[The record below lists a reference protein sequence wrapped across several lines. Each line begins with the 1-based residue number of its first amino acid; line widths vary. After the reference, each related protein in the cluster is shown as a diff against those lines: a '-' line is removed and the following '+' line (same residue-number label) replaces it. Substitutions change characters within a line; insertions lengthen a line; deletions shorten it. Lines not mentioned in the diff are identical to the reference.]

1 MKYNELKISKE
12 NHNKEMESF
21 EKIKKCID
29 EEKSWIFDSGA
40 GAGKT
45 YALIETLKYIMIKKE
60 RQLKVNNQ
68 KIT

>member
-29 EEKSWIFDSGA
+29 EEKVGYSILAQEQVKHMHS
-40 GAGKT
+40 
-45 YALIETLKYIMIKKE
+45 LKH
-60 RQLKVNNQ
+60 
-68 KIT
+68 